1 MNQSEVLAQR
11 RPLSLRHPVLYYLS
25 IKYHRLRRYGKWYFG
40 NEIYAMH
47 RQSEQH
53 LPFRVKKHHSIL
65 IRKLGVSDMQLQY
78 NKITNL
84 KLAAACI
91 DGVLIRP
98 GETFSFCRLVG
109 LPTRAR
115 GFVEG
120 LELSMGEARSGIGGG
135 ICQIANLINW
145 LVLHS
150 PLDIVQRSQHS
161 FDPFPDEGRV
171 LPFGSGAA
179 IFYNYVDY
187 QFKNNTPH
195 TFQLR
200 LWVTEK
206 TLEGELLCNEN
217 PIFSY
222 HIFEKEHK
230 FLKIGNDFYRA
241 NEIWRDT
248 IKKQNGVLENR
259 AMLIKNFALVKYVP
273 QTFEE
278 VVS

>member
-11 RPLSLRHPVLYYLS
+11 RPLSLRHPILYFLS
-25 IKYHRLRRYGKWYFG
+25 VKYHRLRRYGKWMLDK
-40 NEIYAMH
+40 ETYALH
-47 RQSEQH
+47 REQNAP
-53 LPFRVKKHHSIL
+53 LPYRVKKHHSVL

-84 KLAAACI
+84 RVAVGCL
-91 DGVLIRP
+91 DGIVIKP
-98 GETFSFCRLVG
+98 NETFSFCKLVG
-109 LPTRAR
+109 LPTRER

-187 QFKNNTPH
+187 QFKNNTEH

-200 LWVTEK
+200 LWLTEK
-206 TLEGELLCNEN
+206 TLEGELLCNDT
-217 PIFSY
+217 PSFSY
-222 HIFEKEHK
+222 HIFEREHQ
-230 FLKIGNDFYRA
+230 FLKIGDNFYRK

-248 IKKQNGVLENR
+248 IRKRDGVLVDKK
-259 AMLIKNFALVKYVP
+259 MLIKNFALVKYTP
-273 QTFEE
+273 E
-278 VVS
+278 VFDVVES